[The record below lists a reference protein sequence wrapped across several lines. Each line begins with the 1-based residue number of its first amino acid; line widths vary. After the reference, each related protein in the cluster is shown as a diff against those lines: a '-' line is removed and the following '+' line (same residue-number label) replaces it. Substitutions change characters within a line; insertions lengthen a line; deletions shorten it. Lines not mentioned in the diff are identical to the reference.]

1 MPQEM
6 EKLVLSYPKLDARI
20 KAKSGEKSKAI
31 KIIHEI
37 AAQFSRPA
45 IKSFEKMLD
54 TVLPTI
60 YDGIHLTMPDD
71 LDFKQL
77 VKDNNVV
84 LVPNHQS
91 HADYIALNYQII
103 KQFDFPVYIAG
114 GINLNIFPIGTLF
127 RKSGCFFIR
136 RSFNSDVLYKLTLEA
151 YLFYLLKIGVP
162 IEFFFEGGRSRTG
175 KLLPPRYGLFTM
187 LIEAHSA
194 IEPKERKPLY
204 FLPVTI
210 IHEYVPEQKSLVREL
225 SGAKKK
231 KESPKELLK
240 LFKLFSYQLG
250 NIHIKMGHPIK
261 TRDFGLEE
269 VPRDYVQQLAFDCFR
284 KVGSRLM
291 ITPTALVSLILLD
304 DPSGALNWTELILKA
319 KKIVEFCKTF
329 EIPITDSLNDDR
341 LEETL
346 GRALNILVGNRKVS
360 EIGKPT
366 KGAVFYAIKTEARME
381 LMYFKN
387 SILHHFLIPWIIN
400 NAWIKLF
407 TGKVNNTQ
415 ELKQHFIEERRQL
428 KFEFYLP
435 TIKEMFF
442 KAFRIISV
450 SIGRDIKTLDECL
463 TLSHKELY
471 SIATNLGHFSRTC
484 TFIIECYYLS
494 ALTIN
499 ALNIELKNGFK
510 VDQFLKKSKDVFE
523 VEKALGRVIKHPE
536 SYTLPVIKT
545 SLKYFENQKLVAFK
559 DGIYVV
565 TDLKRLHQLI
575 LDYEDNLLE
584 HIKFNIRG

>member
-1 MPQEM
+1 MPLDM
-6 EKLVLSYPKLDARI
+6 EQIVLSYPKLKERI
-20 KAKSGEKSKAI
+20 RGKPTEKTKAQ
-31 KIIHEI
+31 KIILEI

-45 IKSFEKMLD
+45 IMSFEKMLD

-60 YDGIHLTMPDD
+60 YDGIHLTIPED

-77 VKDNNVV
+77 VRDNNVV

-91 HADYIALNYQII
+91 HADYIALNYQVF

-136 RSFNSDVLYKLTLEA
+136 RSFNNDVLYKLTLEA
-151 YLFYLLKIGVP
+151 YLFYLLTIGVP

-187 LIEAHSA
+187 LLEAHNA
-194 IEPKERKPLY
+194 IDPGKRKPLH

-225 SGAKKK
+225 TGAKKK

-240 LFKLFSYQLG
+240 LFKLLSYQLG

-261 TRDFGLEE
+261 VQDFEPGE
-269 VPRDYVQQLAFDCFR
+269 VPKDYVQQLAFDCFR
-284 KVGSRLM
+284 KVGKRLM
-291 ITPTALVSLILLD
+291 VTPTALVSMVLLD
-304 DPSGALNWTELILKA
+304 DPTGALNWSEILQKCR
-319 KKIVEFCKTF
+319 KIVGFCKSF
-329 EIPITDSLNDDR
+329 DIPITDSLNDDR

-346 GRALNILVGNRKVS
+346 GRALNLLVGNRKIS

-387 SILHHFLIPWIIN
+387 SILHHFLVPWIIN

-415 ELKQHFIEERRQL
+415 ELKQHFIQERRQL

-435 TIKEMFF
+435 TIKEMII
-442 KAFRIISV
+442 KALRMLSV
-450 SIGRDIKTLDECL
+450 SVGREIKTLDECL
-463 TLSHKELY
+463 TMSHKELY
-471 SIATNLGHFSRTC
+471 SIASDLGCFSRTC

-499 ALNIELKNGFK
+499 ALHIEMKNGFK
-510 VDQFLKKSKDVFE
+510 TEQFLKKSKDVFE
-523 VEKALGRVIKHPE
+523 VEKSLGRVIKHPE

-545 SLKYFENQKLVAFK
+545 SLKYFENQKLVELK
-559 DGIYVV
+559 DGLYKVV
-565 TDLKRLHQLI
+565 DLESVHKLI
-575 LDYEDNLLE
+575 LDFEENLLE
-584 HIKFNIRG
+584 HLKFNIRG